1 MVTCHEHVSTVMT
14 YCLMCNYYGEITLRI
29 YTCKLTL

>member
-1 MVTCHEHVSTVMT
+1 MVTCHEHVSTVII
-14 YCLMCNYYGEITLRI
+14 LFDVNYYGEITLWI